1 MKKLKK
7 YSVVADDS
15 DVYAISLV
23 EEPAIEID
31 YVAFDKDKE
40 PKPNLKF
47 IEDKK
52 NEKYMVLG
60 PALIPDKD
68 IYRNYDGNEFY
79 VSFSAECIEK
89 LSHKFMKT
97 CYGAGC
103 FTKDHET
110 FAEGCSL
117 AESWIKTSEN
127 DKSVDYGFDCPI
139 GTWFVCAKIDSIE
152 LWDSIKKGERK
163 GFSIESWVDLE
174 EIVDNKNKKENDM
187 SKQKTN
193 LETMEV
199 NDGFWD
205 KLKGIIAEALGTSKD
220 DEVVEEAVEEAK
232 QEADPVEETVEAEE
246 ETPEVPVEEVAEE
259 VIETVEEGAETTEE
273 AAEDLQAVVDSLQEE
288 IDALKAENEELKK
301 ANQKM
306 SKKPSAKVNVK
317 QSAEKSNPRDVI
329 EALYNGSYFKK

>member
-7 YSVVADDS
+7 YSVVADSS

-40 PKPNLKF
+40 TKPNLKF
-47 IEDKK
+47 IEDKE
-52 NEKYMVLG
+52 NEKFMILG
-60 PALIPDKD
+60 PALVPDKN

-89 LSHKFMKT
+89 LSYKFMRT
-97 CYGAGC
+97 CYGDGC
-103 FTKDHET
+103 FTKDHES
-110 FAEGCSL
+110 FAQGCSL

-127 DKSVDYGFDCPI
+127 DKSVEYGFDCPI
-139 GTWFVCAKIDSIE
+139 GTWFIAAKIDSIE

-174 EIVDNKNKKENDM
+174 EIIENKDKKENDM

-205 KLKGIIAEALGTSKD
+205 KLKGIIAEAMGTSKD
-220 DEVVEEAVEEAK
+220 DKTVEDAVEEAK
-232 QEADPVEETVEAEE
+232 AEADPVEEVVEAEE
-246 ETPEVPVEEVAEE
+246 QTPEVPVEEVAQD
-259 VIETVEEGAETTEE
+259 VIDTVEEGAETTET
-273 AAEDLQAVVDSLQEE
+273 AAEDLQTVVDKLQEE
-288 IDALKAENEELKK
+288 VDALKAENAELKK
-301 ANQKM
+301 QNQKM

-317 QSAEKSNPRDVI
+317 QSAEKGNPRDVI
-329 EALYNGSYFKK
+329 EALYNGSYFK

>member
-7 YSVVADDS
+7 YSVVADS
-15 DVYAISLV
+15 SEIYNISLV
-23 EEPAIEID
+23 EEPAIEVD

-40 PKPNLKF
+40 TKPNLKF
-47 IEDKK
+47 IEDKQ
-52 NEKYMVLG
+52 NEKYMILG
-60 PALIPDKD
+60 PALIPDKN

-89 LSHKFMKT
+89 LSHNFVKN

-103 FTKDHET
+103 FTKDHNG
-110 FAEGCSL
+110 FCEGCYL

-139 GTWFVCAKIDSIE
+139 GTWFVAAKIDSID
-152 LWDSIKKGERK
+152 LWESIKKGERK

-174 EIVDNKNKKENDM
+174 EIIENKDKKENDM

-199 NDGFWD
+199 NDGFWE
-205 KLKGIIAEALGTSKD
+205 KLKGIIAEAMGTSKD
-220 DEVVEEAVEEAK
+220 DKTVEDAVEEAK
-232 QEADPVEETVEAEE
+232 AEADPVEEVVEAEE
-246 ETPEVPVEEVAEE
+246 QTPEVPVEEVAQE
-259 VIETVEEGAETTEE
+259 VIDTVEEGAETTET
-273 AAEDLQAVVDSLQEE
+273 AAEDLQTVVDKLQEE
-288 IDALKAENEELKK
+288 VDALKAENAELLKK
-301 ANQKM
+301 NQKM

-317 QSAEKSNPRDVI
+317 QSAEKGNPRDVI
-329 EALYNGSYFKK
+329 EALYNGSYFK

>member
-7 YSVVADDS
+7 YSVVADS
-15 DVYAISLV
+15 SEIYNISLV
-23 EEPAIEID
+23 EEPAIEVD

-40 PKPNLKF
+40 TKPNLKF
-47 IEDKK
+47 IEDKQ
-52 NEKYMVLG
+52 NEKYMILG
-60 PALIPDKD
+60 PALIPDKN

-89 LSHKFMKT
+89 LSHNFVKN

-103 FTKDHET
+103 FTKDHNG
-110 FAEGCSL
+110 FCEGCYL

-139 GTWFVCAKIDSIE
+139 GTWFIAAKIDSID

-174 EIVDNKNKKENDM
+174 EIIENKDKKENDM

-199 NDGFWD
+199 NDGFWE
-205 KLKGIIAEALGTSKD
+205 KLKGIIAEAMGTSKD
-220 DEVVEEAVEEAK
+220 DKTVEDAVEEAK
-232 QEADPVEETVEAEE
+232 AEADPVEEVVEAEE
-246 ETPEVPVEEVAEE
+246 QMPEVPVDEVAKE
-259 VIETVEEGAETTEE
+259 VIDTVEEGAETTET
-273 AAEDLQAVVDSLQEE
+273 AAEDLQTVVDKLQEE
-288 IDALKAENEELKK
+288 VDALKAENAELKK
-301 ANQKM
+301 QNQKM

-317 QSAEKSNPRDVI
+317 QSAEKGNPRDVI
-329 EALYNGSYFKK
+329 EALYNGSYFK

>member
-15 DVYAISLV
+15 EIYAISLV
-23 EEPAIEID
+23 EEPAIEVD

-40 PKPNLKF
+40 DKPNLKF
-47 IEDKK
+47 IEDKQ
-52 NEKYMVLG
+52 NEKYMILG
-60 PALIPDKD
+60 PALVPNKN
-68 IYRNYDGNEFY
+68 IYRNYDGDEFY

-89 LSHKFMKT
+89 LSHNFVKN

-103 FTKDHET
+103 FTKDHNG
-110 FAEGCSL
+110 FCEGCYL

-139 GTWFVCAKIDSIE
+139 GTWFVAAKIDSID

-174 EIVDNKNKKENDM
+174 EIIENKDKKENDM

-205 KLKGIIAEALGTSKD
+205 KLKGIIAEAMGTSKD
-220 DEVVEEAVEEAK
+220 DKTVEDAVEEAK
-232 QEADPVEETVEAEE
+232 AEADPVEEVVEAEE
-246 ETPEVPVEEVAEE
+246 ETPEVPVDEVAKE
-259 VIETVEEGAETTEE
+259 VIDTVEDGAETTET
-273 AAEDLQAVVDSLQEE
+273 AAEDLQTVVDKLQEE
-288 IDALKAENEELKK
+288 VDALKAENAELLKK
-301 ANQKM
+301 NQKM

-317 QSAEKSNPRDVI
+317 QSAEKGNPRDVI
-329 EALYNGSYFKK
+329 EALYNGSYFK

>member
-7 YSVVADDS
+7 YSVVGDSS

-40 PKPNLKF
+40 TKPNLKF
-47 IEDKK
+47 IEDKQ
-52 NEKYMVLG
+52 NEKFMILG
-60 PALIPDKD
+60 PALVPDKN

-89 LSHKFMKT
+89 LSYKFMKT
-97 CYGAGC
+97 CYGDGC
-103 FTKDHET
+103 FTKDHES
-110 FAEGCSL
+110 FAQGCSL

-139 GTWFVCAKIDSIE
+139 GTWFVAAKIDSIE

-174 EIVDNKNKKENDM
+174 EIIENKDKKENDM

-199 NDGFWD
+199 NDGFWE
-205 KLKGIIAEALGTSKD
+205 KLKGIIAEAMGTSTD
-220 DEVVEEAVEEAK
+220 DKTVEDAVEEAK
-232 QEADPVEETVEAEE
+232 AEADPVEEVVEAEE
-246 ETPEVPVEEVAEE
+246 ETPEVPVEEVAQN
-259 VIETVEEGAETTEE
+259 VIDTVEEGADTTET
-273 AAEDLQAVVDSLQEE
+273 AAEDLQTVVDKLQEE
-288 IDALKAENEELKK
+288 VDALKAENAELKK
-301 ANQKM
+301 QNQKM

-317 QSAEKSNPRDVI
+317 QSAEKGNPRDVI
-329 EALYNGSYFKK
+329 EALYNGSYFK

>member
-7 YSVVADDS
+7 YSVVADS
-15 DVYAISLV
+15 SEIYNISLV
-23 EEPAIEID
+23 EEPAIEVD

-40 PKPNLKF
+40 TKPNLKF
-47 IEDKK
+47 IEDKQ
-52 NEKYMVLG
+52 NEKYMILG
-60 PALIPDKD
+60 PALIPDKN

-89 LSHKFMKT
+89 LSHNFVKN
-97 CYGAGC
+97 CYGDGC
-103 FTKDHET
+103 FTKDHES
-110 FAEGCSL
+110 FAQGCSL

-139 GTWFVCAKIDSIE
+139 GTWFVAAKIDSIE

-174 EIVDNKNKKENDM
+174 EIIENKDKKENDM

-199 NDGFWD
+199 NDGFWE
-205 KLKGIIAEALGTSKD
+205 KLKGIIAEAMGTSKD
-220 DEVVEEAVEEAK
+220 DKTVEDAVEEAK
-232 QEADPVEETVEAEE
+232 AEADPVEEVVEAEE
-246 ETPEVPVEEVAEE
+246 QTPEVPVDEVAKE
-259 VIETVEEGAETTEE
+259 VIDTVEEGAETTET
-273 AAEDLQAVVDSLQEE
+273 AAEDLQTVVDKLQEE
-288 IDALKAENEELKK
+288 VDALKAENAELKK
-301 ANQKM
+301 KNEKM

-317 QSAEKSNPRDVI
+317 QSAEKGNPRDVI
-329 EALYNGSYFKK
+329 EALYNGSYFK

>member
-7 YSVVADDS
+7 YSVVADS
-15 DVYAISLV
+15 SEIYNISLV
-23 EEPAIEID
+23 EEPAIEVD

-40 PKPNLKF
+40 TKPNLKF
-47 IEDKK
+47 IEDKQ
-52 NEKYMVLG
+52 NEKYMILG
-60 PALIPDKD
+60 PALIPDKN

-89 LSHKFMKT
+89 LSHNFVKN

-103 FTKDHET
+103 FTKDHEG
-110 FAEGCSL
+110 FCEGCYL

-139 GTWFVCAKIDSIE
+139 GTWFIAAKIDSIE

-174 EIVDNKNKKENDM
+174 EIIENKDKKENDM

-205 KLKGIIAEALGTSKD
+205 KLKGIIAEAMGTSKD
-220 DEVVEEAVEEAK
+220 DKTVEDAVEEAK
-232 QEADPVEETVEAEE
+232 AEADPVEEVVEAEE
-246 ETPEVPVEEVAEE
+246 QTSEVPVDEVAKE
-259 VIETVEEGAETTEE
+259 VIDTVEEGAETTET
-273 AAEDLQAVVDSLQEE
+273 AAEDLQTVVDKLQEE
-288 IDALKAENEELKK
+288 VDALKAENAELKK
-301 ANQKM
+301 QNQKM

-317 QSAEKSNPRDVI
+317 QSAEKGNPRDVI
-329 EALYNGSYFKK
+329 EALYNGSYFK

>member
-7 YSVVADDS
+7 YSVVADSS

-23 EEPAIEID
+23 EDPAIEID

-40 PKPNLKF
+40 TKPNLKF
-47 IEDKK
+47 IEDKQ
-52 NEKYMVLG
+52 NEKYMILG
-60 PALIPDKD
+60 PALVPDKN

-89 LSHKFMKT
+89 LSYKFMRT
-97 CYGAGC
+97 CYGDGC
-103 FTKDHET
+103 FTKDHES
-110 FAEGCSL
+110 FAQGCTL

-139 GTWFVCAKIDSIE
+139 GTWFVAAKIDSID
-152 LWDSIKKGERK
+152 LWESIKKGERK

-174 EIVDNKNKKENDM
+174 EIIENKDKKENDM

-205 KLKGIIAEALGTSKD
+205 KLKGIIAEAMGTSKD
-220 DEVVEEAVEEAK
+220 DKTVEDAVEEAK
-232 QEADPVEETVEAEE
+232 AEADPVEVVEAEE
-246 ETPEVPVEEVAEE
+246 QTPEVPVEEVAQD
-259 VIETVEEGAETTEE
+259 VIDTVEDGAETTET
-273 AAEDLQAVVDSLQEE
+273 AAEDLQTVVDKLQEE
-288 IDALKAENEELKK
+288 VDALKAENAELLKK
-301 ANQKM
+301 NQKL

-317 QSAEKSNPRDVI
+317 QSAEKGNPRDVI
-329 EALYNGSYFKK
+329 EALYNGSYFK

>member
-7 YSVVADDS
+7 YSVVADNS

-40 PKPNLKF
+40 TKPNLKF
-47 IEDKK
+47 IEDKQ
-52 NEKYMVLG
+52 NEKYMILG
-60 PALIPDKD
+60 PALIPDKN

-79 VSFSAECIEK
+79 VSFSADCIEK
-89 LSHKFMKT
+89 LSHNFVKN
-97 CYGAGC
+97 CYGDGC
-103 FTKDHET
+103 FTKDHNG
-110 FAEGCSL
+110 FAQGCSL

-139 GTWFVCAKIDSIE
+139 GTWFVAAKIDSID
-152 LWDSIKKGERK
+152 LWESIKKGERK

-174 EIVDNKNKKENDM
+174 EIFENKDKKENDM

-205 KLKGIIAEALGTSKD
+205 KLKGIIAEAMGTSKD
-220 DEVVEEAVEEAK
+220 DKTVEDAVEEAK
-232 QEADPVEETVEAEE
+232 AEADPVEEVVEAEV

-259 VIETVEEGAETTEE
+259 VIDTVEDGAETTET
-273 AAEDLQAVVDSLQEE
+273 AAEDLQTVVDKLQEE
-288 IDALKAENEELKK
+288 VDALKAENAELLKK
-301 ANQKM
+301 NQKM

-317 QSAEKSNPRDVI
+317 QSAEKGNPRDVI
-329 EALYNGSYFKK
+329 EALYNGSYFK

>member
-7 YSVVADDS
+7 YSVVGDSS

-40 PKPNLKF
+40 TKPNLKF
-47 IEDKK
+47 IEDKQ
-52 NEKYMVLG
+52 NEKYMILG
-60 PALIPDKD
+60 PALIHDKN

-89 LSHKFMKT
+89 LSYKFMKT
-97 CYGAGC
+97 CYGDGC
-103 FTKDHET
+103 FTKDHES
-110 FAEGCSL
+110 FAQGCSL

-139 GTWFVCAKIDSIE
+139 GTWFVAAKIDSID
-152 LWDSIKKGERK
+152 LWESIKKGERK

-174 EIVDNKNKKENDM
+174 EIIENKDKKENDM

-199 NDGFWD
+199 NDGFWE
-205 KLKGIIAEALGTSKD
+205 KLKGIIAEAMGTSKD
-220 DEVVEEAVEEAK
+220 DKTVEDAVEEAK
-232 QEADPVEETVEAEE
+232 AEADPVEEVVEAEV
-246 ETPEVPVEEVAEE
+246 ETPEVPVEEVAQD
-259 VIETVEEGAETTEE
+259 VIDTVEEGAETTET
-273 AAEDLQAVVDSLQEE
+273 AAEDLQTVVDKLQEE
-288 IDALKAENEELKK
+288 VDALKAENAELKK
-301 ANQKM
+301 QNQKM

-317 QSAEKSNPRDVI
+317 QSAEKGNPRDVI
-329 EALYNGSYFKK
+329 EALYNGSYFK

>member
-15 DVYAISLV
+15 EIYNISLV
-23 EEPAIEID
+23 EEPAIEVD

-40 PKPNLKF
+40 TKPNLKF
-47 IEDKK
+47 IEDKQ
-52 NEKYMVLG
+52 NEKYMILG
-60 PALIPDKD
+60 PALIPDKN
-68 IYRNYDGNEFY
+68 IYRNYDGDEFY
-79 VSFSAECIEK
+79 VSFSADCIEK
-89 LSHKFMKT
+89 LSHNFVKN

-103 FTKDHET
+103 FTKDHES
-110 FAEGCSL
+110 FAQGCYL

-139 GTWFVCAKIDSIE
+139 GTWFVAAKIDSIE

-174 EIVDNKNKKENDM
+174 EIIENKDKKENDM

-199 NDGFWD
+199 NDGFWE
-205 KLKGIIAEALGTSKD
+205 KLKGIIAEAMGTSKD
-220 DEVVEEAVEEAK
+220 DKTVEDAVEEAK
-232 QEADPVEETVEAEE
+232 AEADPVEEVVEAEE
-246 ETPEVPVEEVAEE
+246 QTPEVPVEEVAQD
-259 VIETVEEGAETTEE
+259 VIDTVEEGAETTET
-273 AAEDLQAVVDSLQEE
+273 AAEDLQTVVDKLQEE
-288 IDALKAENEELKK
+288 VDALKAENAELLKK
-301 ANQKM
+301 NQKM

-317 QSAEKSNPRDVI
+317 QSAEKGNPRDVI
-329 EALYNGSYFKK
+329 EALYNGSYFK

>member
-7 YSVVADDS
+7 YSVVGDSS

-40 PKPNLKF
+40 TKPNLKF
-47 IEDKK
+47 IEDKQ
-52 NEKYMVLG
+52 NEKFMILG
-60 PALIPDKD
+60 PALIPDKN

-89 LSHKFMKT
+89 LSYKFMKT
-97 CYGAGC
+97 CYGDGC
-103 FTKDHET
+103 FTKDHES
-110 FAEGCSL
+110 FAQGCSL

-139 GTWFVCAKIDSIE
+139 GTWFVAAKIDSIE

-174 EIVDNKNKKENDM
+174 EIIENKDKKENDM

-199 NDGFWD
+199 NDGFWE
-205 KLKGIIAEALGTSKD
+205 KLKGIIAEAMGTSKD
-220 DEVVEEAVEEAK
+220 DKTVEDAVEEAK
-232 QEADPVEETVEAEE
+232 AEADPVEEVVEAAE
-246 ETPEVPVEEVAEE
+246 ETPEVPVEEVAQD
-259 VIETVEEGAETTEE
+259 VIDTVEEGAETTET
-273 AAEDLQAVVDSLQEE
+273 AAEDLQTVVDKLQEE
-288 IDALKAENEELKK
+288 VDALKAENAELLKK
-301 ANQKM
+301 NQKM

-317 QSAEKSNPRDVI
+317 QSAEKGNPRDVI
-329 EALYNGSYFKK
+329 EALYNGSSFK

>member
-7 YSVVADDS
+7 YSVVADSS

-40 PKPNLKF
+40 TKPNLKF
-47 IEDKK
+47 IEDKQ
-52 NEKYMVLG
+52 NEKFMILG
-60 PALIPDKD
+60 PALVPDKN

-89 LSHKFMKT
+89 LSYKFMKT
-97 CYGAGC
+97 CYGDGC
-103 FTKDHET
+103 FTKDHES
-110 FAEGCSL
+110 FAQGCSL
-117 AESWIKTSEN
+117 AESWIKISEN

-139 GTWFVCAKIDSIE
+139 GTWFIAAKIDSIE

-174 EIVDNKNKKENDM
+174 EIFENKDKKENDM

-199 NDGFWD
+199 NDGFWE
-205 KLKGIIAEALGTSKD
+205 KLKGIIAEAMGTSTD
-220 DEVVEEAVEEAK
+220 DKTVEDAVEEAK
-232 QEADPVEETVEAEE
+232 AEADPVEEVVEAEV

-259 VIETVEEGAETTEE
+259 VIDTVEEGAETTET
-273 AAEDLQAVVDSLQEE
+273 AAEDLQTVVDKLQEE
-288 IDALKAENEELKK
+288 VDALKAENAELLKK
-301 ANQKM
+301 NQKM

-317 QSAEKSNPRDVI
+317 QSAEKGNPRDVI
-329 EALYNGSYFKK
+329 EALYNGSYFK

>member
-7 YSVVADDS
+7 YSVVADSS

-40 PKPNLKF
+40 TKPNLKF
-47 IEDKK
+47 IEDKQ
-52 NEKYMVLG
+52 NEKFMILG
-60 PALIPDKD
+60 PALVPDKN

-89 LSHKFMKT
+89 LSYKFMKT
-97 CYGAGC
+97 CYGDGC
-103 FTKDHET
+103 FTKDHES
-110 FAEGCSL
+110 FAQGCSL

-127 DKSVDYGFDCPI
+127 DKSVEYGFDCPI
-139 GTWFVCAKIDSIE
+139 GTWFVAAKIDSIE

-174 EIVDNKNKKENDM
+174 EIIENKDKKENDM

-205 KLKGIIAEALGTSKD
+205 KLKGIIAEAMGTSKD
-220 DEVVEEAVEEAK
+220 DKTVEDAVEEAK
-232 QEADPVEETVEAEE
+232 AEADPVEEVVEAEV

-259 VIETVEEGAETTEE
+259 VIDTVEEGAETNET
-273 AAEDLQAVVDSLQEE
+273 AAEDLQTVVDKLQEE
-288 IDALKAENEELKK
+288 VDALKAENAELMKK
-301 ANQKM
+301 NQKM

-317 QSAEKSNPRDVI
+317 QSVEKGNPRDVI
-329 EALYNGSYFKK
+329 EALYNGSYFK

>member
-7 YSVVADDS
+7 YSVVADSS

-40 PKPNLKF
+40 TKPNLKF
-47 IEDKK
+47 IEDKE
-52 NEKYMVLG
+52 NEKYMIMG
-60 PALIPDKD
+60 PALIPDKN

-89 LSHKFMKT
+89 LSHNFVKN

-103 FTKDHET
+103 FTKDHNG
-110 FAEGCSL
+110 FCEGCYL

-139 GTWFVCAKIDSIE
+139 GTWFVAAKIDSIE

-174 EIVDNKNKKENDM
+174 EIIENKDKKENDM

-199 NDGFWD
+199 NDGFWE
-205 KLKGIIAEALGTSKD
+205 KLKGIIAEAIGTSTD
-220 DEVVEEAVEEAK
+220 DQAVEDAVEEAK
-232 QEADPVEETVEAEE
+232 SEAEPVEEIVKAEE
-246 ETPEVPVEEVAEE
+246 ETPEVPVDEVAEE
-259 VIETVEEGAETTEE
+259 VIDTVEEGAETNET
-273 AAEDLQAVVDSLQEE
+273 AAEDLQTVVDKLQEE
-288 IDALKAENEELKK
+288 VDALKAENAELLKK
-301 ANQKM
+301 NQKM

-317 QSAEKSNPRDVI
+317 QSAEKGNPRDVI
-329 EALYNGSYFKK
+329 EALYNGSYFK

>member
-7 YSVVADDS
+7 YSVVGDSS

-40 PKPNLKF
+40 TKPNLKF
-47 IEDKK
+47 IEDKE
-52 NEKYMVLG
+52 NEKFMILG
-60 PALIPDKD
+60 PALVPDKN

-89 LSHKFMKT
+89 LSYKFMKS
-97 CYGAGC
+97 CYGDGC
-103 FTKDHET
+103 FTKDHES
-110 FAEGCSL
+110 FAQGCSL

-139 GTWFVCAKIDSIE
+139 GTWFIAAKIDSIE

-174 EIVDNKNKKENDM
+174 EIIENKDKKENDM

-199 NDGFWD
+199 NDGFWE
-205 KLKGIIAEALGTSKD
+205 KLKGIIAEAMGTSKD
-220 DEVVEEAVEEAK
+220 DKTVEDAVEEAK
-232 QEADPVEETVEAEE
+232 AEADPVEEVVEAEE
-246 ETPEVPVEEVAEE
+246 QTPEVPVEEVAQD
-259 VIETVEEGAETTEE
+259 VIDTVEEGAETDET
-273 AAEDLQAVVDSLQEE
+273 AAEDLQTVVDRLQEE
-288 IDALKAENEELKK
+288 VDALKAENAELLKK
-301 ANQKM
+301 NQKM

-317 QSAEKSNPRDVI
+317 QSAEKGNPRDVI
-329 EALYNGSYFKK
+329 EALYNGSYFK

>member
-7 YSVVADDS
+7 YSVVADSS

-40 PKPNLKF
+40 TKPNLKF
-47 IEDKK
+47 IEDKE
-52 NEKYMVLG
+52 NEKFMILG
-60 PALIPDKD
+60 PALVPDKN

-89 LSHKFMKT
+89 LSYKFMRT
-97 CYGAGC
+97 CYGDGC
-103 FTKDHET
+103 FTKDHES
-110 FAEGCSL
+110 FAQGCSL

-139 GTWFVCAKIDSIE
+139 GTWFIAAKIDSIE

-174 EIVDNKNKKENDM
+174 EIIENKDKKENDM

-199 NDGFWD
+199 NDGFWE
-205 KLKGIIAEALGTSKD
+205 KLKGIIAEAMGTSKD
-220 DEVVEEAVEEAK
+220 DKTVEDAVEEAK
-232 QEADPVEETVEAEE
+232 AEADPVEEVVEAEE
-246 ETPEVPVEEVAEE
+246 QTPEVPVEEVAQD
-259 VIETVEEGAETTEE
+259 VIDTVEEGAETTET
-273 AAEDLQAVVDSLQEE
+273 AAEDLQTVVDKLQEE
-288 IDALKAENEELKK
+288 VDALKAENAELLKK
-301 ANQKM
+301 NQQM
-306 SKKPSAKVNVK
+306 SKKPSTKVNVK
-317 QSAEKSNPRDVI
+317 QSAEKGNPRDVI
-329 EALYNGSYFKK
+329 EALYNGSYFK

>member
-7 YSVVADDS
+7 YSVVADS
-15 DVYAISLV
+15 SEIYNISLV
-23 EEPAIEID
+23 EEPAIEVD

-40 PKPNLKF
+40 TKSNLKF
-47 IEDKK
+47 IEDKQ
-52 NEKYMVLG
+52 NEKYMILG
-60 PALIPDKD
+60 PALIPDKN

-89 LSHKFMKT
+89 LSYNFVKN

-103 FTKDHET
+103 FTKDHDS
-110 FAEGCSL
+110 FAQGCYL

-139 GTWFVCAKIDSIE
+139 GTWFVAAKIDSID
-152 LWDSIKKGERK
+152 LWESIKKGERK

-174 EIVDNKNKKENDM
+174 EIFENKDKKENDM

-205 KLKGIIAEALGTSKD
+205 KLKGIIAEAMGTSKD
-220 DEVVEEAVEEAK
+220 DKTVEDAVEEAK
-232 QEADPVEETVEAEE
+232 AEADPVEEVVEAEE
-246 ETPEVPVEEVAEE
+246 QTPEVPVEEVAQD
-259 VIETVEEGAETTEE
+259 VIDTVEEGAETNET
-273 AAEDLQAVVDSLQEE
+273 AAEDLQTVVDKLQEE
-288 IDALKAENEELKK
+288 VDALKAENAELMKK
-301 ANQKM
+301 NQKM

-317 QSAEKSNPRDVI
+317 QSVEKGNPRDVI
-329 EALYNGSYFKK
+329 EALYNGSYFK

>member
-7 YSVVADDS
+7 YSVVGDSS

-40 PKPNLKF
+40 TKPNLKF
-47 IEDKK
+47 IEDKE
-52 NEKYMVLG
+52 NEKFMILG
-60 PALIPDKD
+60 PALVPDKN

-89 LSHKFMKT
+89 LSYKFMKT
-97 CYGAGC
+97 CYGDGC
-103 FTKDHET
+103 FTKDHES
-110 FAEGCSL
+110 FAQGCSL

-139 GTWFVCAKIDSIE
+139 GTWFVAAKIDSIE
-152 LWDSIKKGERK
+152 LWESIKKGERK

-174 EIVDNKNKKENDM
+174 EIIENKDKKETDM
-187 SKQKTN
+187 SKQKAN

-205 KLKGIIAEALGTSKD
+205 KLKGIIAEALGTSTD
-220 DEVVEEAVEEAK
+220 DKTVEDAVDEAK
-232 QEADPVEETVEAEE
+232 KEADPVEETVEAAED
-246 ETPEVPVEEVAEE
+246 TPAMTAEEVAED
-259 VIETVEEGAETTEE
+259 VIDTVEEGAETTET
-273 AAEDLQAVVDSLQEE
+273 AAEDLQTVVDQLQEE
-288 IDALKAENEELKK
+288 VDALKAENEKLKK

-317 QSAEKSNPRDVI
+317 QSAENRNPRDVI

>member
-7 YSVVADDS
+7 YSVVGDSS

-40 PKPNLKF
+40 TKPNLKF
-47 IEDKK
+47 IEDKQ
-52 NEKYMVLG
+52 NEKYMILG
-60 PALIPDKD
+60 PALVPDKN

-89 LSHKFMKT
+89 LSYKFMRT
-97 CYGAGC
+97 CYGDGC
-103 FTKDHET
+103 FTKDHES
-110 FAEGCSL
+110 FAQGCSL

-139 GTWFVCAKIDSIE
+139 GTWFIAAKIDSID

-174 EIVDNKNKKENDM
+174 EIIENKDKKENDM

-205 KLKGIIAEALGTSKD
+205 KLKGIIAEAMGTSKD
-220 DEVVEEAVEEAK
+220 DKTVEDAVEEAK
-232 QEADPVEETVEAEE
+232 AEADPVEEVVEAEE
-246 ETPEVPVEEVAEE
+246 QTPEVPVDEVAKE
-259 VIETVEEGAETTEE
+259 VIDTVEDGADTTET
-273 AAEDLQAVVDSLQEE
+273 AAEDLQTVVDKLQEE
-288 IDALKAENEELKK
+288 VDALKAENAELMKK
-301 ANQKM
+301 NQKM

-317 QSAEKSNPRDVI
+317 QSAEKGNPRDVI
-329 EALYNGSYFKK
+329 EALYNGSYFK

>member
-7 YSVVADDS
+7 YSVVGDSS

-40 PKPNLKF
+40 TKPNLKF
-47 IEDKK
+47 IEDKQ
-52 NEKYMVLG
+52 NEKYMILG
-60 PALIPDKD
+60 PALVPDKN

-89 LSHKFMKT
+89 LSYKFMKT
-97 CYGAGC
+97 CYGDGC
-103 FTKDHET
+103 FTKDHES
-110 FAEGCSL
+110 FAQGCSL

-139 GTWFVCAKIDSIE
+139 GTWFVAAKIDSIE

-174 EIVDNKNKKENDM
+174 EIIENKDKKENDM

-199 NDGFWD
+199 NDGFWE
-205 KLKGIIAEALGTSKD
+205 KLKGIIAEAMGTSTD
-220 DEVVEEAVEEAK
+220 DKTVEDAVEEAK
-232 QEADPVEETVEAEE
+232 AEADPVEEVVEAEE

-259 VIETVEEGAETTEE
+259 VIDTVEEGAETTET
-273 AAEDLQAVVDSLQEE
+273 AAEDLQTVVDKLQEE
-288 IDALKAENEELKK
+288 VDALKAENAELKK
-301 ANQKM
+301 QNQKM

-317 QSAEKSNPRDVI
+317 QSTEKGNPRDVI
-329 EALYNGSYFKK
+329 EALYNGSYFK

>member
-7 YSVVADDS
+7 YSVVADS
-15 DVYAISLV
+15 SEIYNISLV
-23 EEPAIEID
+23 EEPAIEVD

-40 PKPNLKF
+40 TKPNLKF
-47 IEDKK
+47 IEDKQ
-52 NEKYMVLG
+52 NEKYMILG
-60 PALIPDKD
+60 PALIPDKN

-89 LSHKFMKT
+89 LSHNFVKN
-97 CYGAGC
+97 CYGDGC
-103 FTKDHET
+103 FTKDHES
-110 FAEGCSL
+110 FAQGCSL

-139 GTWFVCAKIDSIE
+139 GTWFVAAKIDSID
-152 LWDSIKKGERK
+152 LWESIKKGERK

-174 EIVDNKNKKENDM
+174 EIIENKDKKENDM

-205 KLKGIIAEALGTSKD
+205 KLKGIIAEAMGTSKD
-220 DEVVEEAVEEAK
+220 DKTVEDAVEEAK
-232 QEADPVEETVEAEE
+232 AEADPVEEVVEAEE
-246 ETPEVPVEEVAEE
+246 QTPEVPVEEVAQD
-259 VIETVEEGAETTEE
+259 VIDTVEEGAETTET
-273 AAEDLQAVVDSLQEE
+273 AAEDLQTVVDKLQEE
-288 IDALKAENEELKK
+288 VDALKAENAELKK
-301 ANQKM
+301 KNQKM

-317 QSAEKSNPRDVI
+317 QSAEKGNPRDVI
-329 EALYNGSYFKK
+329 EALYNGSYFK

>member
-15 DVYAISLV
+15 EIYAISLV
-23 EEPAIEID
+23 EEPAIEVD

-40 PKPNLKF
+40 TKPNLKF
-47 IEDKK
+47 IEDKQ
-52 NEKYMVLG
+52 NEKYMILG
-60 PALIPDKD
+60 PALIPDKN
-68 IYRNYDGNEFY
+68 IYRNYDGDEFY

-89 LSHKFMKT
+89 LSYKFMKT
-97 CYGAGC
+97 CYGDGC
-103 FTKDHET
+103 FTKDHES
-110 FAEGCSL
+110 FAQGCSL

-139 GTWFVCAKIDSIE
+139 GTWFVAAKIDSIE

-174 EIVDNKNKKENDM
+174 EIIENKDKKENDM

-199 NDGFWD
+199 NDGFWE
-205 KLKGIIAEALGTSKD
+205 KLKGIIAEAMGTSKD
-220 DEVVEEAVEEAK
+220 DKTVEDAVEEAK
-232 QEADPVEETVEAEE
+232 AEADPVEEVVEAEE
-246 ETPEVPVEEVAEE
+246 QTPEVPVDEVAKE
-259 VIETVEEGAETTEE
+259 VIDTVEEGAETTET
-273 AAEDLQAVVDSLQEE
+273 AAEDLQTVVDKLQEE
-288 IDALKAENEELKK
+288 VDALKAENAELKK
-301 ANQKM
+301 KNEKM

-317 QSAEKSNPRDVI
+317 QSAEKGNPRDVI
-329 EALYNGSYFKK
+329 EALYNGSYFK

>member
-7 YSVVADDS
+7 YSVVADSS

-40 PKPNLKF
+40 TKPNLKF
-47 IEDKK
+47 IEDKE
-52 NEKYMVLG
+52 NEKYMILG
-60 PALIPDKD
+60 PALIPDKN
-68 IYRNYDGNEFY
+68 IYRNYDGDEFY

-89 LSHKFMKT
+89 LSYKFVKD

-103 FTKDHET
+103 FTKDHNG
-110 FAEGCSL
+110 FCDGCYL

-139 GTWFVCAKIDSIE
+139 GTWFVAAKIDSIE

-174 EIVDNKNKKENDM
+174 EIIENKDKKENDM

-205 KLKGIIAEALGTSKD
+205 KLKGIIAEAMGTSKD
-220 DEVVEEAVEEAK
+220 DKTVEDAVEEAK
-232 QEADPVEETVEAEE
+232 AEADPVEEVVEAEE
-246 ETPEVPVEEVAEE
+246 QTSEVPVDEVAKE
-259 VIETVEEGAETTEE
+259 VIDTVEDGAETTET
-273 AAEDLQAVVDSLQEE
+273 AAEDLQTVVDKLQEE
-288 IDALKAENEELKK
+288 VDALKAENAELKK
-301 ANQKM
+301 QNQKM

-317 QSAEKSNPRDVI
+317 QSAEKGNPRDVI
-329 EALYNGSYFKK
+329 EALYNGSYFK

>member
-7 YSVVADDS
+7 YSVVGDSS

-40 PKPNLKF
+40 TKPNLKF
-47 IEDKK
+47 IEDKQ
-52 NEKYMVLG
+52 NEKYMILG
-60 PALIPDKD
+60 PALVPDKN

-89 LSHKFMKT
+89 LSYKFMKT
-97 CYGAGC
+97 CYGDGC
-103 FTKDHET
+103 FTKDHES
-110 FAEGCSL
+110 FAQGCSL

-139 GTWFVCAKIDSIE
+139 GTWFVAAKIDSID
-152 LWDSIKKGERK
+152 LWESIKKGERK

-174 EIVDNKNKKENDM
+174 EIIENNDKKENDM

-199 NDGFWD
+199 NDGFWE
-205 KLKGIIAEALGTSKD
+205 KLKGIIAEAMGTSKD
-220 DEVVEEAVEEAK
+220 DKTVEDAVEEAK
-232 QEADPVEETVEAEE
+232 AEADPVEEVVEAEE
-246 ETPEVPVEEVAEE
+246 QTPEVPVDEVAKE
-259 VIETVEEGAETTEE
+259 VIDTVEEGAETTET
-273 AAEDLQAVVDSLQEE
+273 AAEDLQTVVDKLQEE
-288 IDALKAENEELKK
+288 VDALKAENAELKK
-301 ANQKM
+301 KNQKM

-317 QSAEKSNPRDVI
+317 QSAEKGNPRDVI
-329 EALYNGSYFKK
+329 EALYNGSYFK

>member
-7 YSVVADDS
+7 YSVVADS
-15 DVYAISLV
+15 SEIYNISLV
-23 EEPAIEID
+23 EEPAIEVD

-40 PKPNLKF
+40 TKPNLKF
-47 IEDKK
+47 IEDKQ
-52 NEKYMVLG
+52 NEKYMILG
-60 PALIPDKD
+60 PALIPDKN

-89 LSHKFMKT
+89 LSHNFVKN

-103 FTKDHET
+103 FTKDHES
-110 FAEGCSL
+110 FAQGCYL

-139 GTWFVCAKIDSIE
+139 GTWFVAAKIDSID
-152 LWDSIKKGERK
+152 LWESIKKGERK

-174 EIVDNKNKKENDM
+174 EIFENKDKKENDM

-205 KLKGIIAEALGTSKD
+205 KLKGIIAEAMGTSKD
-220 DEVVEEAVEEAK
+220 DKTVEDAVEEAK
-232 QEADPVEETVEAEE
+232 AEADPVEEVVEAEV

-259 VIETVEEGAETTEE
+259 VIDTVEEGAETNET
-273 AAEDLQAVVDSLQEE
+273 AAEDLQTVVDKLQEE
-288 IDALKAENEELKK
+288 VDALKAENAELLKK
-301 ANQKM
+301 NQKM

-317 QSAEKSNPRDVI
+317 QSVEKGNPRDVI
-329 EALYNGSYFKK
+329 EALYNGSYFK

>member
-7 YSVVADDS
+7 YSVVGDSS

-40 PKPNLKF
+40 TKPNLKF
-47 IEDKK
+47 IEDKQ
-52 NEKYMVLG
+52 NEKYMILG
-60 PALIPDKD
+60 PALIPDKN

-89 LSHKFMKT
+89 LSYKFMRT
-97 CYGAGC
+97 CYGDGC
-103 FTKDHET
+103 FTKDHES
-110 FAEGCSL
+110 FAQGCSL

-139 GTWFVCAKIDSIE
+139 GTWFVAAKIDSID

-174 EIVDNKNKKENDM
+174 EIIENKDKKENDM

-205 KLKGIIAEALGTSKD
+205 KLKGIIAEAMGTSKD
-220 DEVVEEAVEEAK
+220 DKTVEDAVEEAK
-232 QEADPVEETVEAEE
+232 AEADPVEEVVEAEE
-246 ETPEVPVEEVAEE
+246 ETPEVPVDEVAKE
-259 VIETVEEGAETTEE
+259 VIDTVEDGADTTET
-273 AAEDLQAVVDSLQEE
+273 AAEDLQTVVDKLQEE
-288 IDALKAENEELKK
+288 VDALKAENAELLKK
-301 ANQKM
+301 NQKM

-317 QSAEKSNPRDVI
+317 QSAEKGNPRDVI
-329 EALYNGSYFKK
+329 EALYNGSYFK

>member
-7 YSVVADDS
+7 YSVVGDSS

-40 PKPNLKF
+40 TKPNLKF
-47 IEDKK
+47 IEDKQ
-52 NEKYMVLG
+52 NEKFMILG
-60 PALIPDKD
+60 PALVPDKN

-89 LSHKFMKT
+89 LSYKFMKT
-97 CYGAGC
+97 CYGDGC
-103 FTKDHET
+103 FTKDHES
-110 FAEGCSL
+110 FAQGCSL

-139 GTWFVCAKIDSIE
+139 GTWFVAAKIDSIE
-152 LWDSIKKGERK
+152 LWESIKKGERK

-174 EIVDNKNKKENDM
+174 EIIENKDKKENDM

-205 KLKGIIAEALGTSKD
+205 KLKGIIAEAMGTSKD
-220 DEVVEEAVEEAK
+220 DKTVEDAVEEAK
-232 QEADPVEETVEAEE
+232 AEADPVEEVVEAEE
-246 ETPEVPVEEVAEE
+246 ETPEVPVEEVAQD
-259 VIETVEEGAETTEE
+259 VIDTVEDGAETTET
-273 AAEDLQAVVDSLQEE
+273 AAEDLQTVVDKLQEE
-288 IDALKAENEELKK
+288 VDALKAENAELKK
-301 ANQKM
+301 KNQKM

-317 QSAEKSNPRDVI
+317 QSAEKGNPRDVI
-329 EALYNGSYFKK
+329 EALYNGSYFK

>member
-7 YSVVADDS
+7 YSVVADSS

-40 PKPNLKF
+40 TKPNLKF
-47 IEDKK
+47 IEDKQNDK
-52 NEKYMVLG
+52 FMILG
-60 PALIPDKD
+60 PALVPDKN

-89 LSHKFMKT
+89 LSYKFMKT
-97 CYGAGC
+97 YYGDGC
-103 FTKDHET
+103 FTKDHES
-110 FAEGCSL
+110 FAQGCSL

-139 GTWFVCAKIDSIE
+139 GTWFVAAKIDSIE

-174 EIVDNKNKKENDM
+174 EIIENKDKKENDM

-199 NDGFWD
+199 NDGFWE
-205 KLKGIIAEALGTSKD
+205 KLKGIIAEAIGVSKD
-220 DEVVEEAVEEAK
+220 DKTVEDAVEEAK
-232 QEADPVEETVEAEE
+232 AEADPVEEVVEAEE
-246 ETPEVPVEEVAEE
+246 ETPEVPVDEVAKE
-259 VIETVEEGAETTEE
+259 VIDTVEEGAETTET
-273 AAEDLQAVVDSLQEE
+273 AAEDLQTVVDKLQEE
-288 IDALKAENEELKK
+288 VDALKAENAELKK
-301 ANQKM
+301 QNQKM

-317 QSAEKSNPRDVI
+317 QSAEKGNPRDVI
-329 EALYNGSYFKK
+329 EALYNGSYFK

>member
-7 YSVVADDS
+7 YSVVADSS

-40 PKPNLKF
+40 TKPNLKF
-47 IEDKK
+47 IEDKE
-52 NEKYMVLG
+52 NEKFMILG
-60 PALIPDKD
+60 PALVPDKN

-89 LSHKFMKT
+89 LSYKFMKT
-97 CYGAGC
+97 CYGDGC
-103 FTKDHET
+103 FTKDHES
-110 FAEGCSL
+110 FAQGCTL

-139 GTWFVCAKIDSIE
+139 GTWFVAAKIDSIE

-174 EIVDNKNKKENDM
+174 EIIENKDKKENDM

-199 NDGFWD
+199 NDGFWK
-205 KLKGIIAEALGTSKD
+205 KLKGIIAEAMGTSKD
-220 DEVVEEAVEEAK
+220 DKTVEDAVEEAK
-232 QEADPVEETVEAEE
+232 AEADPVVEEVVEAEE
-246 ETPEVPVEEVAEE
+246 QTPEVPVEEVAQD
-259 VIETVEEGAETTEE
+259 VIDTVENGAETTET
-273 AAEDLQAVVDSLQEE
+273 AAEDLQTVVDKLQEE
-288 IDALKAENEELKK
+288 VDALKAENAELKK
-301 ANQKM
+301 QNQKM

-317 QSAEKSNPRDVI
+317 QSAEKGNPRDVI
-329 EALYNGSYFKK
+329 EALYNGSYFK

>member
-7 YSVVADDS
+7 YSVVGDSS

-40 PKPNLKF
+40 TKPNLKF
-47 IEDKK
+47 IEDKE
-52 NEKYMVLG
+52 NEKFMILG
-60 PALIPDKD
+60 PALVPNKN

-89 LSHKFMKT
+89 LSYKFMKT
-97 CYGAGC
+97 CYGDGC
-103 FTKDHET
+103 FTKDHNG
-110 FAEGCSL
+110 FAQGCSL

-139 GTWFVCAKIDSIE
+139 GTWFVAAKIDSIE

-174 EIVDNKNKKENDM
+174 EIIENKDKKENDM

-199 NDGFWD
+199 NDGFWE
-205 KLKGIIAEALGTSKD
+205 KLKGIIAEAMGTSKD
-220 DEVVEEAVEEAK
+220 DKTVEDAVEEAK
-232 QEADPVEETVEAEE
+232 AEADPVEEVVEAEE
-246 ETPEVPVEEVAEE
+246 ETPEVPVDEVAKE
-259 VIETVEEGAETTEE
+259 VIDTVEEGAETTET
-273 AAEDLQAVVDSLQEE
+273 AAEDLQTVVDKLQEE
-288 IDALKAENEELKK
+288 VDALKAENAELMKK
-301 ANQKM
+301 NQKM

-317 QSAEKSNPRDVI
+317 QSVEKGNPRDVI
-329 EALYNGSYFKK
+329 EALYNGSYFK

>member
-7 YSVVADDS
+7 YSVVADS
-15 DVYAISLV
+15 SEIYNISLV
-23 EEPAIEID
+23 EEPAIEVD

-40 PKPNLKF
+40 TKPNLKF
-47 IEDKK
+47 IEDKQ
-52 NEKYMVLG
+52 NEKYMILG
-60 PALIPDKD
+60 PALIPDKN

-89 LSHKFMKT
+89 LSHNFVKN

-103 FTKDHET
+103 FTKDHNG
-110 FAEGCSL
+110 FCEGCYL

-139 GTWFVCAKIDSIE
+139 GTWFVAAKIDSID
-152 LWDSIKKGERK
+152 LWESIKKGERK

-174 EIVDNKNKKENDM
+174 EIFENKDKKENDM

-205 KLKGIIAEALGTSKD
+205 KLKGIIAEAMGTSKD
-220 DEVVEEAVEEAK
+220 DKTVEDAVEEAK
-232 QEADPVEETVEAEE
+232 AEADPVEEVVEAEE
-246 ETPEVPVEEVAEE
+246 QTPEVPVEEVAQD
-259 VIETVEEGAETTEE
+259 VIDTVEEGAETTET
-273 AAEDLQAVVDSLQEE
+273 AAEDLQTVVDKLQEE
-288 IDALKAENEELKK
+288 VDALKAENAELMKK
-301 ANQKM
+301 NQKM

-317 QSAEKSNPRDVI
+317 QSAEKGNPRDVI
-329 EALYNGSYFKK
+329 EALYNGSYFK

>member
-7 YSVVADDS
+7 YSVVADSS

-40 PKPNLKF
+40 TKPNLKF
-47 IEDKK
+47 IEDKQ
-52 NEKYMVLG
+52 NEKYMILG
-60 PALIPDKD
+60 PALIPDKN
-68 IYRNYDGNEFY
+68 IYRNYDGDEFY

-89 LSHKFMKT
+89 LSYKFVKD

-103 FTKDHET
+103 FTKDHNG
-110 FAEGCSL
+110 FCDGCYL

-139 GTWFVCAKIDSIE
+139 GTWFVAAKIDSIE

-174 EIVDNKNKKENDM
+174 EIIENKDKKENDM

-205 KLKGIIAEALGTSKD
+205 KLKGIIAEAMGTSKD
-220 DEVVEEAVEEAK
+220 DKTVEDAVEEAK
-232 QEADPVEETVEAEE
+232 AEADPVEEVVEAEE
-246 ETPEVPVEEVAEE
+246 QTSEVPVDEVAKE
-259 VIETVEEGAETTEE
+259 VIDTVEDGAETTET
-273 AAEDLQAVVDSLQEE
+273 AAEDLQTVVDKLQEE
-288 IDALKAENEELKK
+288 VDALKAENAELKK
-301 ANQKM
+301 QNQKM

-317 QSAEKSNPRDVI
+317 QSAEKGNPRDVI
-329 EALYNGSYFKK
+329 EALYNGSYFK

>member
-7 YSVVADDS
+7 YSVVADSS

-23 EEPAIEID
+23 EDPAIEID

-40 PKPNLKF
+40 TKPNLKF
-47 IEDKK
+47 IEDKQ
-52 NEKYMVLG
+52 NEKYMILG
-60 PALIPDKD
+60 PALIPDKN

-79 VSFSAECIEK
+79 VSFSADCIEK
-89 LSHKFMKT
+89 LSYKFMRT

-103 FTKDHET
+103 FTKDHES
-110 FAEGCSL
+110 FAQGCYL

-139 GTWFVCAKIDSIE
+139 GTWFVAAKIDSID
-152 LWDSIKKGERK
+152 LWESIKKGERK

-174 EIVDNKNKKENDM
+174 EIIENKDKKENDM

-205 KLKGIIAEALGTSKD
+205 KLKGIIAEAMGTSKD
-220 DEVVEEAVEEAK
+220 DKTVEDAVEEAK
-232 QEADPVEETVEAEE
+232 AEADPVEEVVEAEV

-259 VIETVEEGAETTEE
+259 VIDTVEEGAETTET
-273 AAEDLQAVVDSLQEE
+273 AAEDLQTVVDKLQEE
-288 IDALKAENEELKK
+288 VDALKAENAELMKK
-301 ANQKM
+301 NQKM

-317 QSAEKSNPRDVI
+317 QSAEKGNPRDVI
-329 EALYNGSYFKK
+329 EALYNGSYFK